1 MLDDS
6 GEKPLTHL
14 LGSIASALVGAPHEW
29 NADMLRFTHVGRLV
43 VSMRA
48 RA

>member
-1 MLDDS
+1 MDDS
-6 GEKPLTHL
+6 GEEPLTHL
-14 LGSIASALVGAPHEW
+14 LGRIVSAFAGAPHEW
-29 NADMLRFTHVGRLV
+29 YADMSRFIHVGRLV

>member
-1 MLDDS
+1 LVDDS
-6 GEKPLTHL
+6 GEEPLTRL
-14 LGSIASALVGAPHEW
+14 LGRIASALVGAPHEW
-29 NADMLRFTHVGRLV
+29 NADMSRFTHAGRLV